1 MRSAFENRNAL
12 LGRGISA
19 DRVAPR
25 TTENYRGL
33 RKNCTR
39 RKRHLGVGDREADQ
53 ACRGCTEKFQYR
65 LPSPKVIVR
74 SPFLPL
80 PTTVSEGTTVLSS
93 STSIGGYRQ
102 IAPFK
107 QRGNYRIVLI
117 LVTKGVFRATEVF
130 FEVNEVF
137 PRLLKFFG
145 FAELPKFSKIFGVA
159 EVLLFLPFSPV
170 PLVSPK
176 LPNLP
181 NSACSGPRKIPASV
195 SCNNRHAARTQ
206 IDHPPSGV
214 DTSPRVHEQKRE
226 RFPTFLIK
234 ERDINFHSNLF
245 FF

>member
-1 MRSAFENRNAL
+1 LAL
-12 LGRGISA
+12 VTAKRTRRA
-19 DRVAPR
+19 VVAPKNFN
-25 TTENYRGL
+25 TDYRLPRLSSGRPFYL
-33 RKNCTR
+33 
-39 RKRHLGVGDREADQ
+39 
-53 ACRGCTEKFQYR
+53 YP
-65 LPSPKVIVR
+65 LPSPKGLPYCHPRPRSEVIVR
-74 SPFLPL
+74 SP
-80 PTTVSEGTTVLSS
+80 LSS
-93 STSIGGYRQ
+93 REVIIESFS
-102 IAPFK
+102 FS
-107 QRGNYRIVLI
+107 L
-117 LVTKGVFRATEVF
+117 LKGFFELPKF
-130 FEVNEVF
+130 CFEVNEVF

-214 DTSPRVHEQKRE
+214 DTSPRVHDQKRE

-234 ERDINFHSNLF
+234 ECNINFHSNLF